1 MTRRRPDAAART
13 SAARARG
20 LRPAAALLAAFACVA
35 AAAPVHAQ
43 PGAGTASG
51 TVPAPAP
58 DAPPTRASG
67 PTAPAAALPSF
78 RELEAAG
85 ARIGKVRIVT
95 LNIFDT
101 DDPAENNALFR
112 LANRL
117 HIVTQ
122 PKVIERALT
131 FKEGDPVRV
140 AVIDEAERVL
150 RTFRFLFDV
159 RIRPVAYADGVV
171 DVEVVT
177 RDTWT
182 LDPGIGASR
191 AGGANSSSV
200 SLREGNLLGTGTF
213 LGIGAFRNAERSG
226 SEFSIGNERAFGGA
240 LSAEYALQDN
250 SDGQSQTLRL
260 LRPFWTL
267 DTRWA
272 AGVTATS
279 LDRIESVY
287 RRGEV
292 TTQYRRRDDV
302 AEVFAGWSSG
312 RVDGWV
318 TRWSAGVFARDES
331 YAREPGI
338 ASPPVLSPDQTLVGP
353 FVRWQLIEDRF
364 EKTVNRDQIGR
375 TEFLAY
381 GLQTTVQL
389 GYASTGL
396 GSTKDA
402 WVYQANVS
410 HAYEPLPRQTLVTS
424 GSLQGQL
431 ADGGVE
437 RQRAG
442 ARLQYYLPQSPRWL
456 FYTSL
461 AGDVLT
467 NPAPLDTL
475 YVGGDNG
482 LRGYPLR
489 YQSGSQRVL
498 LTFEERMYTDLFLFR
513 LFRVGGAGFF
523 DVGRAWGGPTADP
536 TNDRWLANAGI
547 GLRIFNVR
555 ASFGNVLH
563 VDLAFPLNGDPDV
576 RKVQL
581 LVKVRASF

>member
-13 SAARARG
+13 STAWARG
-20 LRPAAALLAAFACVA
+20 LRSAAALLAALACVA
-35 AAAPVHAQ
+35 AAAPVLAQ
-43 PGAGTASG
+43 PGAGTATG
-51 TVPAPAP
+51 TATVPSM
-58 DAPPTRASG
+58 DAPPPRGSG
-67 PTAPAAALPSF
+67 HATHAPALPSF
-78 RELEAAG
+78 AELEAAG

-95 LNIFDT
+95 LNVFDT
-101 DDPAENNALFR
+101 DDPAESNALFR

-150 RTFRFLFDV
+150 RTFRFLYEV
-159 RIRPVAYADGVV
+159 RIRPVAYSDGVV
-171 DVEVVT
+171 DVEVAT

-191 AGGANSSSV
+191 AGGATSSSL
-200 SLREGNLLGTGTF
+200 SIREGNLLGTGTSI
-213 LGIGAFRNAERSG
+213 GIGIFRNAERSG
-226 SEFSIGNERAFGGA
+226 NEFQIGNERAFGGR
-240 LSAEYALQDN
+240 LSADYALQDN
-250 SDGQSQTLRL
+250 SDGRSQTMRIA
-260 LRPFWTL
+260 RPFWTL

-272 AGVTATS
+272 AGVTAS
-279 LDRIESVY
+279 SVDRIESVY

-292 TTQYRRRDDV
+292 ASQYRRRDDV
-302 AEVFAGWSSG
+302 AEVFGGWSSG

-318 TRWSAGVFARDES
+318 TRWSAGLFARDES
-331 YAREPGI
+331 YAREPGVP
-338 ASPPVLSPDQTLVGP
+338 SPPVLSPDQTLAGP

-364 EKTVNRDQIGR
+364 EKKVNRDQIGR
-375 TEFLAY
+375 TEFFAY

-389 GYASTGL
+389 GYASSAF

-402 WVYQANVS
+402 WVYQANAS
-410 HAYEPLPRQTLVTS
+410 HAYEPWPTHALVTS

-437 RQRAG
+437 RLRAG

-456 FYTSL
+456 FYASVG
-461 AGDVLT
+461 GDVLT

-489 YQSGSQRVL
+489 YQSGSRRAL
-498 LTFEERMYTDLFLFR
+498 LTLEERMYTDLYLFR

>member
-1 MTRRRPDAAART
+1 
-13 SAARARG
+13 
-20 LRPAAALLAAFACVA
+20 VA
-35 AAAPVHAQ
+35 APTLAQ
-43 PGAGTASG
+43 PGAEPGSGTAP
-51 TVPAPAP
+51 TPAT
-58 DAPPTRASG
+58 DAPPTPVSG
-67 PTAPAAALPSF
+67 AAAAAVGLPSF

-85 ARIGKVRIVT
+85 ARIGRIRIVT
-95 LNIFDT
+95 LNVFDT

-117 HIVTQ
+117 HIVTR

-171 DVEVVT
+171 DVEVAT

-191 AGGANSSSV
+191 AGGANSA
-200 SLREGNLLGTGTF
+200 SLSIREGNLLGTGTSI
-213 LGIGAFRNAERSG
+213 GIGTFRNSERSG
-226 SEFSIGNERAFGGA
+226 NTFQVGNDRAFGGRV
-240 LSAEYALQDN
+240 SAGYSIEDN
-250 SDGQSQTLRL
+250 SDGRTESVRL
-260 LRPFWTL
+260 ARPFWTL
-267 DTRWA
+267 DSRWA
-272 AGVTATS
+272 AGVNAS
-279 LDRIESVY
+279 SADRIESVY
-287 RRGEV
+287 QRGEIV
-292 TTQYRRRDDV
+292 SRYRRRDDI
-302 AEVFAGWSSG
+302 AEAFAGWSRG

-318 TRWSAGVFARDES
+318 TRWSTGVSARDES
-331 YAREPGI
+331 YAREPGV
-338 ASPPVLSPDQTLVGP
+338 AAPPVLSPDQTLVGP
-353 FVRWQLIEDRF
+353 FVRWELIEDRF
-364 EKTVNRDQIGR
+364 EKERNRDQIGR
-375 TEFLAY
+375 PEFFAY
-381 GLQTTVQL
+381 GLQSTVQV
-389 GYASTGL
+389 GYASKAL

-402 WVYQANVS
+402 WLYQASAS
-410 HAYEPLPRQTLVTS
+410 HAYEPWPKHTLVTS
-424 GSLQGQL
+424 GALSGQL
-431 ADGGVE
+431 VDGSVE

-442 ARLQYYLPQSPRWL
+442 ARLQYYLPQAPRWL
-456 FYTSL
+456 FYASV

-467 NPAPLDTL
+467 DPAPLDVL

-489 YQSGSQRVL
+489 YQGGTQRAL
-498 LTFEERMYTDLFLFR
+498 LTLEERLYTDLYVFR
-513 LFRVGGAGFF
+513 LFRIGAAGFF
-523 DVGRAWGGPTADP
+523 DIGRAWGGPNSDP
-536 TNDRWLANAGI
+536 TNDGWLANAGI

-576 RKVQL
+576 KKAQV